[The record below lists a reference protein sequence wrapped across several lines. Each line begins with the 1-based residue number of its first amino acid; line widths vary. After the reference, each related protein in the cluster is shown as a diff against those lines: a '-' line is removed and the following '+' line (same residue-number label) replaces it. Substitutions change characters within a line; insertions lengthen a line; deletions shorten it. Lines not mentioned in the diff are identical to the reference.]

1 MPAWRPRR
9 RNHPTCGWYPV
20 GPSSWPTA
28 RRLVSLACAS
38 RSSPPAL
45 ATHIQLIALLRTY
58 GGGSHYTILDACKAA
73 ELGALGAAAKRLPRW
88 LLPAAPTE
96 TELAR
101 ALTNKDQYTVQVVEV
116 GYCSDYSWRD
126 KVQAKLEQHAALV
139 GKLRE
144 EGWKVDEAPHVIV
157 VGAKGAVFLRA
168 QQALQ
173 RLGLDK
179 ASALQRL
186 TEINVFSVEAA
197 YEITLARRRMEGSA
211 RTRVG

>member
-1 MPAWRPRR
+1 MHIKRHDSTVRKI
-9 RNHPTCGWYPV
+9 
-20 GPSSWPTA
+20 
-28 RRLVSLACAS
+28 LK
-38 RSSPPAL
+38 AL
-45 ATHIQLIALLRTY
+45 QRRTY
-58 GGGSHYTILDACKAA
+58 SGGSYCTILDACKAA
-73 ELGALGAAAKRLPRW
+73 ELVALGAAAKRLPRW

-144 EGWKVDEAPHVIV
+144 EGWKVDEALHVIV
-157 VGAKGAVFLRA
+157 VGAKGAVFLSA

-179 ASALQRL
+179 YCVMYCVTPVCVLR
-186 TEINVFSVEAA
+186 ENHR
-197 YEITLARRRMEGSA
+197 ARRSCDRGRREEVGEMPLMKRGERGETIASRGSCMAEGEA
-211 RTRVG
+211 RLC